1 MKILIT
7 GGTGFI
13 GQTLCPALLA
23 AGHTLTVYSRHSDK
37 VTAILGD
44 RVAPLNSLKTL
55 SESDYFEAIINLAGA
70 PIFGKRWTDERKLVL
85 LHSRIDITQDLVKF
99 IARAQIK
106 PEVFLSGSAIGFYG
120 NQGDTILD
128 EISPGQDD
136 FGHQLCV
143 AWENEAEK
151 ATEYGVRVC
160 KLRTGLVIGK
170 NGGFLQPMILPFKLG
185 LGGRLGSGKQ
195 WMSWVHIDDHVAI
208 CLALLNS
215 TELDGPFNLT
225 APNPVT
231 NQVFTQTLA
240 KTLHR
245 SAFLPLPVW
254 VLKPLL
260 GEMFELLLGSQ
271 RVIPKRI
278 LGANYQFKFTEL
290 SAALRQVLCD

>member
-1 MKILIT
+1 M
-7 GGTGFI
+7 
-13 GQTLCPALLA
+13 
-23 AGHTLTVYSRHSDK
+23 
-37 VTAILGD
+37 LGD
-44 RVAPLNSLKTL
+44 QVAPLNSLKTL

-85 LHSRIDITQDLVKF
+85 LHSRIDITEDLIKF

-128 EISPGQDD
+128 ETSPGQDD
-136 FGHQLCV
+136 FGRQLCV
-143 AWENEAEK
+143 EWEHEAEK
-151 ATEYGVRVC
+151 AKEYGVRVC
-160 KLRTGLVIGK
+160 QLRTGLVIGK

-195 WMSWVHIDDHVAI
+195 WISWIHIDDHVAI

-231 NQVFTQTLA
+231 NQVFAQTLA

-245 SAFLPLPVW
+245 PAFLPAPAW

-260 GEMFELLLGSQ
+260 GEMSELLLGSQ
-271 RVIPKRI
+271 RVIPRRI
-278 LGANYQFKFTEL
+278 LGADYQFKFTEL
-290 SAALRQVLCD
+290 GAALHQVLCD

>member
-23 AGHTLTVYSRHSDK
+23 AGHTLTVYSRHPDK
-37 VTAILGD
+37 VTAMLGD
-44 RVAPLNSLKTL
+44 QVAPLNSLKTL

-85 LHSRIDITQDLVKF
+85 LHSRIDITEDLIKF

-128 EISPGQDD
+128 ETSPGQDD
-136 FGHQLCV
+136 FGRQLCV
-143 AWENEAEK
+143 EWENEAEK
-151 ATEYGVRVC
+151 AKEYGVRVC
-160 KLRTGLVIGK
+160 QLRTGLVIGK

-195 WMSWVHIDDHVAI
+195 WMSWIHIDDHVAI

-231 NQVFTQTLA
+231 NQEFAQTLA

-245 SAFLPLPVW
+245 PAFLPAPVW
-254 VLKPLL
+254 VLKSLL
-260 GEMFELLLGSQ
+260 GEMSELLLGSQ
-271 RVIPKRI
+271 RVIPRRM
-278 LGANYQFKFTEL
+278 LGADYQFKFTEL
-290 SAALRQVLCD
+290 GAALHQVLCD

>member
-99 IARAQIK
+99 IARAQTK

-128 EISPGQDD
+128 ETSPGQDD
-136 FGHQLCV
+136 FGRQLCV
-143 AWENEAEK
+143 EWENEAEK
-151 ATEYGVRVC
+151 AKEYGVRVC
-160 KLRTGLVIGK
+160 QLRTGLVIGK

-195 WMSWVHIDDHVAI
+195 WMSWIYIDDHVAI

-225 APNPVT
+225 APNPVI
-231 NQVFTQTLA
+231 NQVFAQTLA

-245 SAFLPLPVW
+245 PAFLPAPVW
-254 VLKPLL
+254 VLKSLL
-260 GEMFELLLGSQ
+260 GEMSELLLGSQ
-271 RVIPKRI
+271 RVIPRQM
-278 LGANYQFKFTEL
+278 LGADYQFKFTEL
-290 SAALRQVLCD
+290 GAALHQVLCD

>member
-13 GQTLCPALLA
+13 GQTICPALLA
-23 AGHTLTVYSRHSDK
+23 AGHSLTIYSRHPDK
-37 VTAILGD
+37 VNAVLGD
-44 RVAPLNSLKTL
+44 QVTPLNSLKTL
-55 SESDYFEAIINLAGA
+55 SETDSFEAIINLAGA

-99 IARAQIK
+99 IARTQTK

-120 NQGDTILD
+120 NQSDTILD
-128 EISPGQDD
+128 ETSLGQDN

-143 AWENEAEK
+143 EWENEAKK
-151 ATEYGVRVC
+151 AKEHGVRVC
-160 KLRTGLVIGK
+160 QLRTGLVIGK

-195 WMSWVHIDDHVAI
+195 WMSWIHIDDHVAI

-231 NQVFTQTLA
+231 NQVFAQTLA

-245 SAFLPLPVW
+245 PAFLPAPAW
-254 VLKPLL
+254 VLKLLL
-260 GEMFELLLGSQ
+260 GEMSELLLGSQ
-271 RVIPKRI
+271 RVIPKRM
-278 LGANYQFKFTEL
+278 LNTGYQFKFTEL
-290 SAALRQVLCD
+290 GAALHQVLCD